1 MIAYFGDTDVRK
13 IDTLAIEEFFEWCRT
28 PNEVYNTS
36 LSNNT
41 IEKYKTHMSDLW
53 KFMKKGKKYGVQK
66 MLSPMPI
73 LEKSKNLR
81 PKFLLLSR
89 SSICCGM

>member
-41 IEKYKTHMSDLW
+41 IEKYKTHLSDIW
-53 KFMKKGKKYGVQK
+53 KFMKKGKKYGVTENVVTDADIGEIEK
-66 MLSPMPI
+66 FEAEI
-73 LEKSKNLR
+73 LT
-81 PKFLLLSR
+81 
-89 SSICCGM
+89 